1 MPINQGATQKPGPTP
16 LGSSLKPPPGLET
29 LNANDSRMNQVVNV
43 GGVLYGG
50 VNTTVV
56 SGSGPARVG
65 IAYFTVEASQG
76 DNGLRAGIRHQGY
89 VALDG
94 ENGLFPSVVGVRLG
108 A

>member
-16 LGSSLKPPPGLET
+16 RGSSLKPPPGLET

-56 SGSGPARVG
+56 SGSGPGRVG
-65 IAYFTVEASQG
+65 IAYFTLKASQG
-76 DNGLRAGIRHQGY
+76 ANGLRARIRHQGY
-89 VALDG
+89 VAVKC
-94 ENGLFPSVVGVRLG
+94 EPVLFPLSAVSRR
-108 A
+108 